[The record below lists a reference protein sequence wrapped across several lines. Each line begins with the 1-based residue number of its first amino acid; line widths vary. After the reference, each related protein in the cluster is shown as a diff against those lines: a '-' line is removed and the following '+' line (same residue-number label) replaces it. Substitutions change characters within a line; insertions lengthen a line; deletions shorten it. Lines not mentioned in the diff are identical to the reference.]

1 MVKKLIKTK
10 KDYDDALARIEELM
24 DAKQGTSEAD
34 ELELLVTL
42 VELYEESQYPI
53 QRPDP
58 VEAIKFRIDQLG
70 MNRQDLIPF
79 IGSRSKVSEILNK
92 KKPLSLSMMRALNKG
107 LGIPAEVLLQE
118 PESSFPSDFP
128 QLEWNRFPLK
138 EMAKRGLIDN
148 IKDIKTRAEEYMR
161 RIIQQAGGPKTV
173 SAMLFR
179 KSKSARQ
186 NVKTDKYALWA
197 WRLQTI
203 ILARQIRLKQN
214 CSKGSLTIE
223 VFRDIAKLS
232 YFENGPVLAKEY
244 LNKLGIIF
252 LAVPH
257 FPKTYLDGAS
267 FLLED
272 GTPVIALTLRHDR
285 IDNFW
290 FCLLHELGH
299 VALHLSKKNDFIIDD
314 MDLRG
319 HKAEIAD
326 KRELDADRLA
336 EEALVPKDEINK
348 TFQAGRISSAKID
361 AVANKLKIHPAILA
375 GKIRYESR
383 NYRLLSKY
391 VGQGKIREQFHEYKT
406 R

>member
-24 DAKQGTSEAD
+24 DAKQGTSKAD

-118 PESSFPSDFP
+118 PESSFPFDFP

-257 FPKTYLDGAS
+257 LPKTYLDGAS

-383 NYRLLSKY
+383 NYRLLLKY

>member
-24 DAKQGTSEAD
+24 DAKQGTSKAD

-257 FPKTYLDGAS
+257 LSKTYLDGAS

-336 EEALVPKDEINK
+336 EEALVPKDEIDK

>member
-10 KDYDDALARIEELM
+10 KDYDDALACIEELM

-118 PESSFPSDFP
+118 PESSFPFDFP

-203 ILARQIRLKQN
+203 ILARHIRLKQN
-214 CSKGSLTIE
+214 YSKGSLTIE

-252 LAVPH
+252 LTVLH

-383 NYRLLSKY
+383 NCRLLSKY

-406 R
+406 K

>member
-24 DAKQGTSEAD
+24 DAKQGTSKAD

-118 PESSFPSDFP
+118 PESSFPFDFP

-257 FPKTYLDGAS
+257 LPKTYLDGAS

>member
-10 KDYDDALARIEELM
+10 KDYDDVLARIEELM
-24 DAKQGTSEAD
+24 DAKQGTSKAD

-118 PESSFPSDFP
+118 PESSFPFDFP

-257 FPKTYLDGAS
+257 LPKTYLDGAS

-383 NYRLLSKY
+383 NYRLLLKY